1 MIGQNPDG
9 NNGDSK
15 CDHTQDNEEPSPPR
29 NTVNAAQ
36 ACEGGGTDKT
46 GDCRCN
52 DVRA

>member
-1 MIGQNPDG
+1 
-9 NNGDSK
+9 
-15 CDHTQDNEEPSPPR
+15 
-29 NTVNAAQ
+29 VNAAQ